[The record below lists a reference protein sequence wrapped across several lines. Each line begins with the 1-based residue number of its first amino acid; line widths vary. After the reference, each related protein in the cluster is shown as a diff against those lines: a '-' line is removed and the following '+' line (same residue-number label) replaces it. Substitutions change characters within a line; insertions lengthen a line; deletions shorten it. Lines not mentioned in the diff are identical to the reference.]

1 MFMTSASASSWEPAP
16 PALPGQSLAVVQ
28 AAQNLVQDLPAGAL
42 PEEGELEE
50 ATEYG
55 QIRPSLLHSNEIDHD
70 SHVHIRDDCSF
81 HGPCQ
86 VIVHEM
92 TGEVVHLEQ
101 TSEEYQWRLGFSAER
116 GFVKRGDKKMWVNS
130 LFKTRYWN
138 DMRHGEDFVMQKL
151 EAPAPGAN
159 IARELFWLSEWQKA
173 TVPDGVHGKSTLCTQ
188 PCQLPRCL

>member
-1 MFMTSASASSWEPAP
+1 MTSASASSWEPAP

-70 SHVHIRDDCSF
+70 SHVHIRDGCSY

-92 TGEVVHLEQ
+92 TAEVVHLEQ
-101 TSEEYQWRLGFSAER
+101 ISEEYKWRLGFSAER
-116 GFVKRGDKKMWVNS
+116 GVVKSGDKTMWVNS
-130 LFKTRYWN
+130 LFKTSDWN
-138 DMRHGEDFVMQKL
+138 DMRHG
-151 EAPAPGAN
+151 
-159 IARELFWLSEWQKA
+159 
-173 TVPDGVHGKSTLCTQ
+173 
-188 PCQLPRCL
+188 